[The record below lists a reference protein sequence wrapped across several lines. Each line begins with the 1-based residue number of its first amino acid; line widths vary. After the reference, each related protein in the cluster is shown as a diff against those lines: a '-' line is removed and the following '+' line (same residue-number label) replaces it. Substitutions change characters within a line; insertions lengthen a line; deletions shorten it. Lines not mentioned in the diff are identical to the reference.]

1 MKIHLN
7 IQDKNRNKDTGEYE
21 RNDVPIDRK
30 LNRTEGLLLA
40 PGGPTKEHNI
50 LLYVANLK
58 AKVTGYVEYQK
69 VGAEKPQMNAKM
81 NRLNVK
87 EFYLDLHKGQSIIKN
102 HIFLEFWNSVS
113 EIEELIRTDNNLTI

>member
-7 IQDKNRNKDTGEYE
+7 IQDKNRNKDTNEYE

-30 LNRTEGLLLA
+30 LNRNEGLVLM

-58 AKVTGYVEYQK
+58 AKVTGYIEYTTQ
-69 VGAEKPQMNAKM
+69 NADK
-81 NRLNVK
+81 NAPLKKINIK
-87 EFYLDLHKGQSIIKN
+87 EFYLDLLEGQNIIKN
-102 HIFLEFWNSVS
+102 HTFLEFWNSVA
-113 EIEELIRTDNNLTI
+113 EIEDLIRTDNNLTTQ